1 MKHFLTVIFLFLIVG
16 AASAQ
21 EAGVSSTSEYPHHEF
36 YVGAGVVND
45 NQVLSLAIDL
55 TATLLTLGYA
65 VQPYKYTFI
74 TPSVGYKYWFNKRVG
89 LGLHY
94 AFDATSVKVIHHH
107 EGNAYESI
115 HKRYFHT
122 LAAEFG
128 VNYVN
133 KPVFQLYGNMG
144 MGITLVNFSKND
156 LGLGKLPFF
165 NMNIVPLGMRFGK
178 DIAGF
183 VEIGWGYKG
192 ILNAGLSV
200 KL

>member
-21 EAGVSSTSEYPHHEF
+21 EGGSSTSEYPHHEF

-45 NQVLSLAIDL
+45 NQVLSLAMDL

-65 VQPYKYTFI
+65 VQPNKHTLI
-74 TPSVGYKYWFNKRVG
+74 TPCVGYKYWFNKRVG

-107 EGNAYESI
+107 DGIANEDIY
-115 HKRYFHT
+115 KRYFHT
-122 LAAEFG
+122 LAMEFG

-144 MGITLVNFSKND
+144 LGVTIVNFSKNNV
-156 LGLGKLPFF
+156 GLGRAPYPNLNF
-165 NMNIVPLGMRFGK
+165 VPLGMRFGK

-192 ILNAGLSV
+192 FFNAGLSV